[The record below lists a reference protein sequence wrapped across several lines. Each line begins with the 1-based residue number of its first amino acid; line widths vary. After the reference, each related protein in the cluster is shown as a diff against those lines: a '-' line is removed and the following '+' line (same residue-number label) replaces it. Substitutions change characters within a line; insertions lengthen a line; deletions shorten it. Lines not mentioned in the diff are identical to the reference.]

1 MRVAEWVAPQFGYL
15 EMPSTSRLQED
26 KAGASLRSDLALRS
40 LSRYGP
46 LPSDAEL
53 HIEAALDHS
62 QTAPPATEL
71 IREGEALNSP
81 RILMAGWAARVR
93 VFDDGRRQIVSFFLP
108 GDIFGL
114 SNWPGSRSTTPIV
127 SLTTANYAKIPLLAG
142 TCCCHA
148 QANDRLMFAIGQFL
162 RIEELRLVDQITRMG
177 RTAYE
182 RVAHLLLEFYCR
194 LKVIGF
200 VQSNSYVLPLSQGTL
215 GDALA
220 LCAVHTNRILQ
231 QLRRDRLIQMH
242 GTIIT
247 IPEVERLM
255 DIADFRLPLA

>member
-1 MRVAEWVAPQFGYL
+1 M
-15 EMPSTSRLQED
+15 SRLEEE
-26 KAGASLRSDLALRS
+26 KAGTAHRSELALRS
-40 LSRYGP
+40 LSRFGS

-62 QTAPPATEL
+62 QTAPPSSEL
-71 IREGEALNSP
+71 VSEGETLNAP
-81 RILMAGWAARVR
+81 RILMSGWAARMR
-93 VFDDGRRQIVSFFLP
+93 VFGDGRRRIVSFFLP

-114 SNWPGSRSTTPIV
+114 SNWAGSRAIYPIV
-127 SLTTANYAKIPLLAG
+127 SLTPTSYAKIPLLAD

-148 QANDRLMFAIGQFL
+148 KANDRLMFAIGQML
-162 RIEELRLVDQITRMG
+162 RGDELRLFDQIMRMG
-177 RTAYE
+177 LTAYE

-194 LKVIGF
+194 LKAIGF
-200 VQSNSYVLPLSQGTL
+200 VHSDSYVLPLSQSTL

-231 QLRRDRLIQMH
+231 QLRRDRLIQMQ
-242 GTIIT
+242 GSIIT

-255 DIADFRLPLA
+255 DVADFRLPIA